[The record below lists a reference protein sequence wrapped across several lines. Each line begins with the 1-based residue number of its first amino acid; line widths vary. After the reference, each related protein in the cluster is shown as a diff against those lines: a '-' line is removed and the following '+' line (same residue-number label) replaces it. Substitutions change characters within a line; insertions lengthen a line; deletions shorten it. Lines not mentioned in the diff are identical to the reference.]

1 MVVYDSPWLFTS
13 ISFYNYFKL
22 TEDSVVGLSEVITD
36 SKLNAF
42 KTLSIF
48 VEYLLTKA
56 PEKPDLL
63 HVKRTSLSSVLNFIS
78 LYTLSFII

>member
-1 MVVYDSPWLFTS
+1 MTLHGYLHQSVFTVILFL
-13 ISFYNYFKL
+13 I
-22 TEDSVVGLSEVITD
+22 EDSVVGLSEVFTD
-36 SKLNAF
+36 SKLNAL

-63 HVKRTSLSSVLNFIS
+63 HVKRTSLSSILNFIS
-78 LYTLSFII
+78 LCMLSFII